1 MDENKKICPYCDFVI
16 DKNCEVCPHCGN
28 KGKKGKSKYTVPV
41 AVLSVVVAIVLFF
54 PFYDVFE
61 QYRAKKEYEQTL
73 QDIAKYSQKMTEAF
87 ENAEVIEPEEL
98 TRYMLNN
105 YYRISRDGE
114 DDAEHSENP
123 EATVNEAL
131 EYIKAHIDNPYESYD
146 VMEQFIYYGSF
157 LHKYGLSNKD
167 GSKKM
172 SLFTR
177 IGVFANASVDD
188 VYKNG
193 ADPESEDIKKSLD
206 NLKSCLED
214 LENIE

>member
-1 MDENKKICPYCDFVI
+1 MDENKKFCPYCDFVI
-16 DKNCEVCPHCGN
+16 DKDCEVCPHCGN

-54 PFYDVFE
+54 PFYDAFE

-73 QDIAKYSQKMTEAF
+73 QDIADGAKEISEGIL
-87 ENAEVIEPEEL
+87 NAEVIDLEEL
-98 TRYMLNN
+98 VDYTHDN
-105 YYRISRDGE
+105 YFAIRN
-114 DDAEHSENP
+114 DAESDAEYSENP

-157 LHKYGLSNKD
+157 LHKYGLLNKD

-177 IGVFANASVDD
+177 IGVFANASVKD
-188 VYKNG
+188 VYKDG
-193 ADPESEDIKKSLD
+193 ADPESEDVKKYFNSLID
-206 NLKSCLED
+206 CLDD
-214 LENIE
+214 LEEL

>member
-1 MDENKKICPYCDFVI
+1 MDENKKFCPYCDFVI

-54 PFYDVFE
+54 PFYDAFE

-73 QDIAKYSQKMTEAF
+73 QNIADYSQKMTEAF

-131 EYIKAHIDNPYESYD
+131 EYIKVHIDNPYESYD
-146 VMEQFIYYGSF
+146 VMEQFIYYGGF
-157 LHKYGLSNKD
+157 LYKYSRLNND
-167 GSKKM
+167 GSKRM
-172 SLFTR
+172 SDLSF
-177 IGVFANASVDD
+177 IGVFAGAAVKD
-188 VYKNG
+188 VYTDD
-193 ADPESEDIKKSLD
+193 ADPESEDVKKYFNSLID
-206 NLKSCLED
+206 CLED
-214 LENIE
+214 LEEQ